1 MSPLRIGIVA
11 AAVIAGP
18 PLWRMVQDG
27 SMDATTAVER
37 GGLVALAC
45 AVGASWLRGLVA
57 DYQADVRK
65 AKERRARNRAIAQLQ
80 RHGGGGVP
88 QPGGARA
95 DDPRRDATGTP

>member
-18 PLWRMVQDG
+18 PLWRLVQDG
-27 SMDATTAVER
+27 SMDSVTALER

-57 DYQADVRK
+57 DYQTDVRK
-65 AKERRARNRAIAQLQ
+65 ARERRARSRAIAQLQ
-80 RHGGGGVP
+80 RHDGGGLP
-88 QPGGARA
+88 RPGGSRG
-95 DDPRRDATGTP
+95 DDPHRDATGTS

>member
-27 SMDATTAVER
+27 SMDTTTALER

-45 AVGASWLRGLVA
+45 AVGVSWLRGLVA
-57 DYQADVRK
+57 DYQADVRRVR
-65 AKERRARNRAIAQLQ
+65 ERRAKNRALAQLQ
-80 RHGGGGVP
+80 RNDGGGLP
-88 QPGGARA
+88 RPGGSRA
-95 DDPRRDATGTP
+95 DDPRP

>member
-18 PLWRMVQDG
+18 PLWRLVQDG
-27 SMDATTAVER
+27 SIDSATALER

-57 DYQADVRK
+57 DYQAEVRRTR
-65 AKERRARNRAIAQLQ
+65 ARRARNRAIAQVQQQDASTLP
-80 RHGGGGVP
+80 R
-88 QPGGARA
+88 PGGSRA
-95 DDPRRDATGTP
+95 DDPRRDPTRSP